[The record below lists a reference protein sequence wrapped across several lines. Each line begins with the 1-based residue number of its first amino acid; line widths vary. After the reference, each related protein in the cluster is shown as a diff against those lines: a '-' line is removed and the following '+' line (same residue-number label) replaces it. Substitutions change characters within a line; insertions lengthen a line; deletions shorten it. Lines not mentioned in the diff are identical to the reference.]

1 MNDMALLTSHFLN
14 GTDGTHAGNVK
25 VSLWQIGPHSRNLVF
40 ESQSEADGRFAEEI
54 DVTTDAGYEL
64 VVESGA
70 YFQGRAGQQDSLQI
84 CDEIV
89 IRFRMPDPDRRY
101 HIPIIMSPNSYSCW
115 WSS

>member
-1 MNDMALLTSHFLN
+1 MALLSSHFLN

-25 VSLWQIGPHSRNLVF
+25 VSLWRIRVGRSHELVF
-40 ESQSEADGRFAEEI
+40 ESQSEADGRFAE
-54 DVTTDAGYEL
+54 DVEVDPEASYEM

-70 YFQGRAGQQDSLQI
+70 YFRGRGQWHDSVQI
-84 CDEIV
+84 CNEIV
-89 IRFRMPDPDRRY
+89 IRFQMPDPDRRY